1 MPTWGARAGLAASL
15 ALASAPAYAAPPG
28 EGAPAPQA
36 SSAPRALPP
45 PAPAPAPAAP
55 PAAPP
60 HPEAL
65 RRGTWITGLGGHIS
79 TSGESWQ
86 SRTDPG
92 TVSRVDSGLDVRVG
106 LMLTRRLAV
115 GLDFLLEHRS
125 TRVTARS
132 IGTVST
138 NEESLVAGPW
148 FRFYVPTDAR
158 WSLFFDAAWGF
169 QHTVDA
175 TGSADDTSRLYGL
188 SLAGGIGA
196 TYFVTPS
203 VAFDAS
209 LYMRGAHLFGRTAG
223 ERSVAL
229 REDLGVRVGF
239 QLYLPEFL
247 F

>member
-1 MPTWGARAGLAASL
+1 MPSRGARATLAASL
-15 ALASAPAYAAPPG
+15 VLASAPARATAPPDGPHAPSAAAAPSA
-28 EGAPAPQA
+28 APA
-36 SSAPRALPP
+36 ST
-45 PAPAPAPAAP
+45 PA
-55 PAAPP
+55 

-65 RRGTWITGLGGHIS
+65 RRGTWITGLGGHIA

-92 TVSRVDSGLDVRVG
+92 TVSRVDSGLDVRGG